1 MYIMKKYIKPETTVE
16 FAGSED
22 VLVSIPISGSYNG
35 TDPIE
40 SKEIPEVEQKNEEDW
55 GKLW

>member
-1 MYIMKKYIKPETTVE
+1 MKKYIKPETTVE

-35 TDPIE
+35 TDPVE
-40 SKEIPEVEQKNEEDW
+40 SKEKPTEPKKEEENW
-55 GKLW
+55 GNIW

>member
-1 MYIMKKYIKPETTVE
+1 MKKYIKPETTVE

-22 VLVSIPISGSYNG
+22 VLVTIPIEGSYNG
-35 TDPIE
+35 TDPID
-40 SKEIPEVEQKNEEDW
+40 SKEMPIAPKKEEEW